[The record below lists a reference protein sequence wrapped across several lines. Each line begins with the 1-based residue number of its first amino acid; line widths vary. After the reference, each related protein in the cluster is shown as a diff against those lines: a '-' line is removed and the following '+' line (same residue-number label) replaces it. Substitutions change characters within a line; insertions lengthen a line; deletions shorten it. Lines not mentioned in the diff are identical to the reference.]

1 MIWMPEQ
8 NDTVGIIYGDVG
20 STAFNFTVDNQ
31 NVRKFDYVAA
41 PHKEGYILAQVMDIK
56 RYSDL
61 SFEHAK
67 TLRSTGELPPI
78 KSDVSAFADVIGYR
92 DKRGNL
98 QVPRTPFDSGSEIN
112 IAEQDFIRQILGL
125 HADKDS
131 GAYIGLLKGHN
142 LPVYLNIDSLV
153 QKHICILAKTG
164 GGKSYAC
171 GVLVEEL
178 LKKKIPLVVIDTH
191 GEYTSLGSPN
201 KTKKEKKNMERFN
214 VKPQE
219 YKSQLIEYS
228 PIFTRGNIK
237 HLSLNGVNLEA
248 GEIRDLLSSK
258 LSGPQI
264 GVLYQAI
271 KEVKEYKQYYTLR
284 DIIETVNR
292 SKSNAR
298 WNVIASLES
307 LDSIGVFTEN
317 GTKTDE
323 LVRKGK
329 CSIINMKGVP
339 PDIQEV
345 VVARL
350 TKQLF
355 EDRKAG
361 RIEPFL
367 LIVEEAHN
375 YCPERG
381 FGNAVS
387 SSILRTI
394 ASEGRKFGMGLCI
407 VSQRPAKVDK
417 NVISQCNTT
426 IILKVTNPN
435 DLKAIIQSVE
445 GLTSQ
450 TYDEIQRLPIGVA
463 LISGA
468 SLQIPLMAEIRT
480 RETNHGG
487 KSVDIYKG
495 GSIEPESTSKIPK
508 MPAPPKQATPT
519 PLPYTPQPQQPTS
532 QPEIQQP
539 PQPAPTAKQNA
550 NSTEKALSVHRV
562 ANRLGWVQTN
572 DSGKTIELL
581 SEEAEKMEENVYQY
595 LEKLSK
601 IGIRICHE
609 NEPECVR
616 CPMNSACQYRNARG
630 NKRGLFRK
638 K

>member
-1 MIWMPEQ
+1 MQQKEGV
-8 NDTVGIIYGDVG
+8 VGVIYGDIG
-20 STAFNFTVDNQ
+20 STEFNFAVNGHSL
-31 NVRKFDYVAA
+31 RKFDYISA

-61 SFEHAK
+61 KFEDAISVDYNDENA
-67 TLRSTGELPPI
+67 RI

-92 DKRGNL
+92 DKRGVL
-98 QVPRTPFDSGSEIN
+98 QVPRTPFDTGSRV
-112 IAEQDFIRQILGL
+112 IRADEALIRHVLGL
-125 HADKDS
+125 NTNKES
-131 GAYIGLLKGHN
+131 GAYIGLLKGHD
-142 LPVYLNIDSLV
+142 LPVFLNIDALV

-178 LKKKIPLVVIDTH
+178 LKKKVPMAIIDTH
-191 GEYTSLGSPN
+191 GEYISLAKQN
-201 KTKKEKKNMERFN
+201 KDKKEQKNMQKFN
-214 VKPQE
+214 VKQHQ
-219 YKSQLIEYS
+219 YSSQITEYS
-228 PIFTRGNIK
+228 PHSKANVK
-237 HLSLNGVNLEA
+237 HITLNGVNLEA
-248 GEIRDLLSSK
+248 REIIDILSAK

-271 KEVKEYKQYYTLR
+271 KELKEYKSVYTIR
-284 DIIETVNR
+284 DIIEAVNR

-307 LDSIGVFTEN
+307 LDSIGVFSEQ
-317 GTKTDE
+317 GTSPDE
-323 LVRKGK
+323 LVKKGK

-339 PDIQEV
+339 PDVQDV

-350 TKQLF
+350 TKELF
-355 EDRKAG
+355 DQRKSG
-361 RIEPFL
+361 KIPPFL

-387 SSILRTI
+387 SNILRTV

-417 NVISQCNTT
+417 NIISQCNTN

-468 SLQIPLMAEIRT
+468 SLQIPIMTEIRT
-480 RETNHGG
+480 RETSHGG
-487 KSVDIYKG
+487 RSVDIFKG
-495 GSIEPESTSKIPK
+495 GSDTKYTPKIPK
-508 MPAPPKQATPT
+508 MPPPPPQTQRVAPSSPPPKKEGKFTDK
-519 PLPYTPQPQQPTS
+519 
-532 QPEIQQP
+532 
-539 PQPAPTAKQNA
+539 AKNV
-550 NSTEKALSVHRV
+550 NRV
-562 ANRLGWVQTN
+562 AKRLGWVSTDN
-572 DSGKTIELL
+572 PEETIQIL
-581 SEEAEKMEENVYQY
+581 SKEAEKMKENVYKY
-595 LEKLSK
+595 LDSLARL
-601 IGIRICHE
+601 GRNFCHE
-609 NEPECVR
+609 KDPTCSK
-616 CPMNSACQYRNARG
+616 CPMSQGCQYYLTHG
-630 NKRGLFRK
+630 KKGGIFRK